1 MSRGLLFALVVSVMF
16 ISCSG
21 SRPANLGTTEGKLS
35 PCPESPNCVS
45 SQSTDRKH
53 FIEPLGYDGSLIEA
67 RKNLVSIIQSMKRS
81 QIISEENTYIHV
93 EFTSALFRFVDDV
106 EFYFDDMAKTIHMRS
121 ASRVGYSDLGVNRKR
136 IEAIRSKLTPRTG
149 AKE

>member
-16 ISCSG
+16 ASCSG
-21 SRPANLGTTEGKLS
+21 SRPTNLGMREGKLS

-45 SQSTDRKH
+45 SQSTDERH
-53 FIEPLGYDGSLIEA
+53 FIAPLSYDGSRAEA
-67 RKNLVSIIQSMKRS
+67 RDKLVSIVQSMKRS
-81 QIISEENTYIHV
+81 SIISKEDTYIHA
-93 EFTSALFRFVDDV
+93 EFTSALFRFIDDV
-106 EFYFDDMAKTIHMRS
+106 EFYFDDTAKTIHMRS

-136 IEAIRSKLTPRTG
+136 IEAIRSKFTPRTG

>member
-1 MSRGLLFALVVSVMF
+1 MPRGLLFALVVFVIF
-16 ISCSG
+16 TSCSG
-21 SRPANLGTTEGKLS
+21 NRPANLGINEGKLA

-45 SQSTDRKH
+45 SQSTDKKH
-53 FIEPLGYDGSLIEA
+53 FIDPLSYDGSLAEA
-67 RKNLVSIIQSMKRS
+67 WEKLVSIIQTMKRS
-81 QIISEENTYIHV
+81 QIISQEDTYIYA

-106 EFYFDDMAKTIHMRS
+106 EFYFDDTAKTIHMRS

-136 IEAIRSKLTPRTG
+136 IETIRSKFTPRTG